1 MNLFKSKLMNRI
13 AIAKIVGLVFGLLAF
28 IMVPIIFINADIYL
42 RFAILLWYTSIGAFI
57 GVMGIINKHPFLNFS
72 FPFWIRGP
80 FLGGWMNFV
89 LVLFIYDKISFLMQN
104 TAFSGLSPFWL
115 ITEGMIVGF
124 VIDLIATKVVGD
136 GKKLIKD

>member
-28 IMVPIIFINADIYL
+28 IMVPFIFVNADLYL
-42 RFAILLWYTSIGAFI
+42 RLGILCWYTSIGAFI
-57 GVMGIINKHPFLNFS
+57 GVMGIMDKHPILNFS

-89 LVLFIYDKISFLMQN
+89 LVLFIYDKVLSIMQN
-104 TAFSGLSPFWL
+104 TAFSGFSPFWL
-115 ITEGMIVGF
+115 IVEGMIVGF
-124 VIDLIATKVVGD
+124 VIDLIATKFVGD